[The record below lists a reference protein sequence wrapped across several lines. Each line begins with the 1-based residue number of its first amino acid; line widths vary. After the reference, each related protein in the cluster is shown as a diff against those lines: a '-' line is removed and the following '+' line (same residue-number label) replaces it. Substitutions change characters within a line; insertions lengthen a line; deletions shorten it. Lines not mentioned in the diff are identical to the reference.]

1 MRTKKAVINTMT
13 SIIAEIVSIICG
25 LILPRLILVAFGS
38 SYNGITSS
46 ISQFLSCVVLLR
58 AGVGSVTRAALYKPL
73 AKKDINEISGIVNA
87 TAIFMKKVALI
98 YVGALLIFACIYP
111 FFVRDS
117 FDWIFSA
124 TLVLIIGSSTFV
136 DNYFGIAYQMLLQAD
151 QKNYINTIPQIVTTI
166 LNTII
171 AAILIY
177 CGASIH
183 FVKIGSALV
192 YFVRPLFLS
201 YYVKKKYD
209 IDSSAAP
216 NNSAISK
223 RWDAFAQQAAAF
235 VNNNTDVIVLTMFAN
250 IKEVSVYT
258 VYYMVANGLYKVE
271 QTLTDSF
278 EAAFGNML
286 AKKENKVL
294 QENFKIVEY
303 LVFTS
308 AAFLFICGAVLIMPF
323 AKVYTLGICDVSYER
338 PLFGALMCINQFLF
352 CIRLPYHMLV
362 DAAGHFKQTR
372 NGAIFEAFLNVI
384 VSVTLVVKFGLIGVT
399 IGTFCALLFRTL
411 QYSVYASKNILH
423 RKYSTVVVHVLLSI
437 LQACTV
443 AFLLRFVYV
452 PRFDSYIH
460 WFVYAIEVAAVVAA
474 VLGIYSLIFYKK
486 ELQLLMLRFQTFL
499 ERRKRL
505 NK

>member
-25 LILPRLILVAFGS
+25 LILPRLILGAFGS

-46 ISQFLSCVVLLR
+46 ITQFLSCIVLLR
-58 AGVGSVTRAALYKPL
+58 AGVGSVTRAALYNPL
-73 AKKDINEISGIVNA
+73 AQKDRNEISGIVNA

-98 YVGALLIFACIYP
+98 YVGALLVFACIYP
-111 FFVRDS
+111 LFVRDS

-151 QKNYINTIPQIVTTI
+151 QKNYINTIPQIITTI
-166 LNTII
+166 LNTIV

-177 CGASIH
+177 CGAGIH
-183 FVKIGSALV
+183 FVKLGSALV
-192 YFVRPLFLS
+192 YFIRPLFLS
-201 YYVKKKYD
+201 YYVKKKYK
-209 IDSSAAP
+209 INSSVTP
-216 NNSAISK
+216 NNSAISQ

-235 VNNNTDVIVLTMFAN
+235 VNNNTDIIVLTMFAD

-271 QTLTDSF
+271 QTFTDSI

-286 AKKENKVL
+286 AKKENKTL
-294 QENFKIVEY
+294 QDNFRIVEY

-308 AAFLFICGAVLIMPF
+308 AAFLFICGAALIVPF
-323 AKVYTLGICDVSYER
+323 AKVYTLGISDVSYER
-338 PLFGALMCINQFLF
+338 PLFGVLMCINQFLF

-384 VSVTLVVKFGLIGVT
+384 VSVTLVIKFGLIGVA

-411 QYSVYASKNILH
+411 QYSIYASKNILY
-423 RKYSTVVVHVLLSI
+423 RKYSTVLQHIFLSI
-437 LQACTV
+437 LQACAV
-443 AFLLRFVYV
+443 AILIKLLYI
-452 PRFDSYIH
+452 PQFDSYIH
-460 WFVYAIEVAAVVAA
+460 WFVYAAEVAIVVI
-474 VLGIYSLIFYKK
+474 VILGLTSVIFYKSEVK
-486 ELQLLMLRFQTFL
+486 LLEFKIRTFL
-499 ERRKRL
+499 ERRKRTI
-505 NK
+505 K

>member
-25 LILPRLILVAFGS
+25 LILPRLILGAFGS

-117 FDWIFSA
+117 FEWIFSA

-209 IDSSAAP
+209 IDSSVAP
-216 NNSAISK
+216 NNSAISQ

-338 PLFGALMCINQFLF
+338 PLFG
-352 CIRLPYHMLV
+352 
-362 DAAGHFKQTR
+362 DG
-372 NGAIFEAFLNVI
+372 
-384 VSVTLVVKFGLIGVT
+384 VKF
-399 IGTFCALLFRTL
+399 
-411 QYSVYASKNILH
+411 
-423 RKYSTVVVHVLLSI
+423 
-437 LQACTV
+437 
-443 AFLLRFVYV
+443 FL
-452 PRFDSYIH
+452 
-460 WFVYAIEVAAVVAA
+460 
-474 VLGIYSLIFYKK
+474 
-486 ELQLLMLRFQTFL
+486 
-499 ERRKRL
+499 
-505 NK
+505 

>member
-13 SIIAEIVSIICG
+13 SIIAEIVSIVCG
-25 LILPRLILVAFGS
+25 LILPRLILGAFGS

-46 ISQFLSCVVLLR
+46 ITQFLSCIVLLR
-58 AGVGSVTRAALYKPL
+58 AGVGSVTRAALYNPL
-73 AKKDINEISGIVNA
+73 AQKDRNEISGIVNA

-98 YVGALLIFACIYP
+98 YVGALLVFACIYP
-111 FFVRDS
+111 LFVRDS

-151 QKNYINTIPQIVTTI
+151 QKNYINTIPQIITTI
-166 LNTII
+166 LNTIV
-171 AAILIY
+171 AAILIH
-177 CGASIH
+177 CGAGIH
-183 FVKIGSALV
+183 FVKLGSALV
-192 YFVRPLFLS
+192 YFIRPLFLS
-201 YYVKKKYD
+201 YYVKRKYK
-209 IDSSAAP
+209 IDSGVTP
-216 NNSAISK
+216 NNSAISQ

-271 QTLTDSF
+271 QTFTDSI

-286 AKKENKVL
+286 AKNENKTL
-294 QENFKIVEY
+294 QENFRIVEY

-308 AAFLFICGAVLIMPF
+308 AAFLFICGAALIVPF
-323 AKVYTLGICDVSYER
+323 AKVYTLGIIDVSYER

-384 VSVTLVVKFGLIGVT
+384 VSVTLVIKFGLIGVT

-411 QYSVYASKNILH
+411 QYSVYASKNILN
-423 RKYSTVVVHVLLSI
+423 RKYSAVLQHILLSI
-437 LQACTV
+437 LQVCA
-443 AFLLRFVYV
+443 AAISLNLLYV
-452 PRFDSYIH
+452 PQFDSYIH
-460 WFVYAIEVAAVVAA
+460 WIIYAVEVASVVA
-474 VLGIYSLIFYKK
+474 VILGLSSVIFYKK
-486 ELQLLMLRFQTFL
+486 EIRLLRLKIKIFL
-499 ERRKRL
+499 ERKKKT
-505 NK
+505 N

>member
-25 LILPRLILVAFGS
+25 LILPRLILGAFGS

-46 ISQFLSCVVLLR
+46 ITQFLSCIVLLR
-58 AGVGSVTRAALYKPL
+58 AGVGSVTRAALYNPL
-73 AKKDINEISGIVNA
+73 AQKDRNEISGIVNA

-98 YVGALLIFACIYP
+98 YVGALLVFACIYP
-111 FFVRDS
+111 LFVRDS

-151 QKNYINTIPQIVTTI
+151 QKNYINTIPQIITTI
-166 LNTII
+166 LNTIV

-177 CGASIH
+177 CGAGIH
-183 FVKIGSALV
+183 FVKLGSALV
-192 YFVRPLFLS
+192 YFIRPLFLS
-201 YYVKKKYD
+201 YYVKKKYK
-209 IDSSAAP
+209 INSSVTP
-216 NNSAISK
+216 NNSAISQ

-235 VNNNTDVIVLTMFAN
+235 VNNNTDIIVLTMFAD

-271 QTLTDSF
+271 QTFTDSI

-286 AKKENKVL
+286 AKKENKTL
-294 QENFKIVEY
+294 QDNFRIVEY

-308 AAFLFICGAVLIMPF
+308 AAFLFICGAALIVPF
-323 AKVYTLGICDVSYER
+323 AKVYTLGISDVSYER
-338 PLFGALMCINQFLF
+338 PLFGVLMCINQFLF

-384 VSVTLVVKFGLIGVT
+384 VSVTLVIKLGLIGVA

-411 QYSVYASKNILH
+411 QYSIYASKNILY
-423 RKYSTVVVHVLLSI
+423 RKYSTVLQHIFLSI
-437 LQACTV
+437 LQACAV
-443 AFLLRFVYV
+443 AILIKLLYI
-452 PRFDSYIH
+452 PQFDSYIH
-460 WFVYAIEVAAVVAA
+460 WFVYAAEVAIVVI
-474 VLGIYSLIFYKK
+474 VILGLTSVIFYKSEVK
-486 ELQLLMLRFQTFL
+486 LLEFKIRTFL
-499 ERRKRL
+499 ERRKRTI
-505 NK
+505 K

>member
-25 LILPRLILVAFGS
+25 LILPRLILGAFGS

-46 ISQFLSCVVLLR
+46 ITQFLSCIVLLR
-58 AGVGSVTRAALYKPL
+58 AGVGSVTRAALYNPL
-73 AKKDINEISGIVNA
+73 AQKDRNEISGIVNA

-98 YVGALLIFACIYP
+98 YVGALLVFACIYP
-111 FFVRDS
+111 LFVRDS

-151 QKNYINTIPQIVTTI
+151 QKNYINTIPQIITTI
-166 LNTII
+166 LNTIV

-177 CGASIH
+177 CGAGIH
-183 FVKIGSALV
+183 FVKLGSALV
-192 YFVRPLFLS
+192 YFIRPLFLS
-201 YYVKKKYD
+201 YYVKKKYK
-209 IDSSAAP
+209 INSSVTP
-216 NNSAISK
+216 NNSAISQ

-235 VNNNTDVIVLTMFAN
+235 VNNNTDIIVLTMFAD

-271 QTLTDSF
+271 QTFTDSI

-286 AKKENKVL
+286 AKKENKTL
-294 QENFKIVEY
+294 QDNFRIVEY

-308 AAFLFICGAVLIMPF
+308 AAFLFICGATLIVPF
-323 AKVYTLGICDVSYER
+323 AKVYTLGISDVSYER
-338 PLFGALMCINQFLF
+338 PLFGVLMCINQFLF

-384 VSVTLVVKFGLIGVT
+384 VSVTLVIKFGLIGVA

-411 QYSVYASKNILH
+411 QYSIYASKNILY
-423 RKYSTVVVHVLLSI
+423 RKYSTVLQHIFLSI
-437 LQACTV
+437 LQACAV
-443 AFLLRFVYV
+443 AILIKLLYI
-452 PRFDSYIH
+452 PQFDSYIH
-460 WFVYAIEVAAVVAA
+460 WFVYAAEVAIVVI
-474 VLGIYSLIFYKK
+474 VILGLTSVIFYKSEVK
-486 ELQLLMLRFQTFL
+486 LLEFKIRTFL
-499 ERRKRL
+499 ERRKRTI
-505 NK
+505 K

>member
-25 LILPRLILVAFGS
+25 LILPRLILGAFGS

-216 NNSAISK
+216 NNSAISQ

>member
-25 LILPRLILVAFGS
+25 LILPRLILGAFGS

-209 IDSSAAP
+209 IDSSVAP
-216 NNSAISK
+216 NNSAISQ